1 MGSIVPFVTQT
12 TWKQSMKATA
22 FLPLRLQK
30 YLGLKEFSVKEVNEH
45 LFPQEFAGFTTV
57 YPFEMSIM

>member
-1 MGSIVPFVTQT
+1 MMGSIVPFVTQM

-45 LFPQEFAGFTTV
+45 LFPEFHLDLQ
-57 YPFEMSIM
+57 I